1 MQDLIPITY
10 TSDRPT
16 VSGRALHDA
25 LEVKTEYRHWFGRM
39 TEYGFTEGAD
49 FNPVKIDRVQ
59 MEGKREVTRTV
70 EDHQLTLDMAKEL
83 CMIQRTDKGKECR
96 QYFLAVERQWNSPEA
111 IMARALQMAN
121 RKLEEATGEVKRL
134 TAENAALV
142 VDKATMQPK
151 AEYFDELVDRNLLT
165 GFRET
170 AKLLGVKQRKFIDF
184 LLEHK
189 YIYRDQKGALQAYAK
204 HKTDGL
210 FENKECFNEKSTWKG
225 TQTMITPKGRETFR
239 LLCQGM

>member
-1 MQDLIPITY
+1 MNELITITY
-10 TSDRPT
+10 NNDRPM
-16 VSGRALHDA
+16 VSGRALHEA
-25 LEVKTEYRHWFGRM
+25 LEVKTAYKDWFPRM
-39 TEYGFTEGAD
+39 VSYGFTEGAD
-49 FNPVKIDRVQ
+49 FNPLKNERVQ
-59 MEGKREVTRTV
+59 MEGKREVARIV

-96 QYFLAVERQWNSPEA
+96 RYFIEVEKQWNSPEA
-111 IMARALQMAN
+111 VMARALKLSE
-121 RKLEEATGEVKRL
+121 RLLEEAKGEVKRL
-134 TAENAALV
+134 SAENASLV

-151 AEYFDELVDRNLLT
+151 ADYFDELVDRNLLT

-170 AKLLGVKQRKFIDF
+170 AKLLGLQQRAFINF

-210 FENKECFNEKSTWKG
+210 FESKECFNEKSTWKG

-239 LLCQGM
+239 LLCQGI